1 MPKLL
6 NIAAV
11 LPHGLVVLYEHD
23 GEDVLGLIAGYQ
35 GGKYLIFNERERTV
49 ELTVSR
55 LTSYQLQG
63 PGDKATAAERARYLG
78 NLRKEINEKVS
89 MINLEE
95 LWEITSVESKEYSD
109 KELAE
114 LAFTESSSIATL
126 AMRRA
131 LLAERTF
138 FKRSKIGFLPRS
150 EDDIIQIR
158 RSQEA
163 IAQKRGERE
172 GAIKILK
179 ERIGGSLTPVDGP
192 LTYHF
197 DALQDLALHGD
208 SGDASKRKDATEL
221 ISLAR
226 AELKLDLRGG
236 LHEQAHALLVKS
248 RIWPQRQSLPLLRLG
263 IPTSF
268 KREVFTAIE
277 ELPRIPVGEIE
288 YRDCRHLNTITID
301 DPKTLDI
308 DDGLSVERLS
318 DGYRIGIHVTDVASF
333 VLPGSVLDAVGSQRA
348 TSIYCPD
355 VSVHMFPPELSE
367 GRLSL
372 LPGEE
377 RHALSLFVTTDR
389 HGSIISWDFAPTV
402 IVSKQRISY
411 EEVDQLLEGSDTPLL
426 AAYQLASS
434 HEGERLAH
442 GGVKIAKREALVQVN
457 SDESLS
463 LQTIDDSSPSRVL
476 VSEMMIIYNRFA
488 AQLCAEGGFAL
499 PFRGQEPPEN
509 EVEPSVPPGPAL
521 DYALRVRLKRS
532 SVGTRPTRHFTLGLP
547 HYTQATSPL
556 RRYLDLCT
564 QRQLLAVIATGT
576 PAYTEEAINEL
587 IDLAEPALSRANA
600 ASREARRFW
609 FLAYLEDRRKT
620 NDLIDAT
627 VVRVDEGRGTSVEL
641 EEIYQ
646 TFPIKGLRS
655 PRLGQRISLRI
666 TKVDPFGE
674 YIRLDP
680 V

>member
-23 GEDVLGLIAGYQ
+23 GEDVLGLIAGYKQ
-35 GGKYLIFNERERTV
+35 GKYLIFNERERTV

-55 LTSYQLQG
+55 LTSFQLQG
-63 PGDKATAAERARYLG
+63 PGDQATTAERARYLG
-78 NLRKEINEKVS
+78 NLRNDINQKAAT
-89 MINLEE
+89 INLQEV
-95 LWEITSVESKEYSD
+95 WEITSVEPKEYSD

-114 LAFTESSSIATL
+114 LAFTESSPVATL
-126 AMRRA
+126 AMRRV
-131 LLAERTF
+131 LLTERTF
-138 FKRSKIGFLPRS
+138 FKRSKVGFLPRS
-150 EDDIIQIR
+150 EEDIVQIR

-163 IAQKRGERE
+163 IAHKRAERE
-172 GAIKILK
+172 GVIKILK
-179 ERIGGSLTPVDGP
+179 ERLGGSLTPIDGP

-197 DALQDLALHGD
+197 EALQDLALHGD

-221 ISLAR
+221 INLAKG
-226 AELKLDLRGG
+226 ELRLDLRGG

-248 RIWPQRQSLPLLRLG
+248 HIWPQRQSLPLMRHG
-263 IPTSF
+263 IPTTF

-288 YRDCRHLNTITID
+288 YRDYRHLETITID

-308 DDGLSVERLS
+308 DDAISIELLQ

-348 TSIYCPD
+348 TSVYCPD

-377 RHALSLFVTTDR
+377 RHALSLFITTDR
-389 HGSIISWDFAPTV
+389 HGSILSWDFAPTV
-402 IVSKQRISY
+402 IVSKKRISY
-411 EEVDQLLEGSDTPLL
+411 DEVDHLLEVSDTPLL
-426 AAYQLASS
+426 AVYPLASS
-434 HEGERLAH
+434 HEGERLAN

-457 SDESLS
+457 GDDSLS
-463 LQTIDDSSPSRVL
+463 LQTIDDTSPSRVL

-488 AQLCAEGGFAL
+488 AQLCAESGFAL

-509 EVEPSVPPGPAL
+509 EAEPSVPPGPAL

-532 SVGTRPTRHFTLGLP
+532 SVGTCPTRHFTLGLP

-564 QRQLLAVIATGT
+564 QRQLLAIIATGT
-576 PAYTEEAINEL
+576 PAYTKEAFDEL
-587 IDLAEPALSRANA
+587 IELTEPALSRANA

-620 NDLIDAT
+620 NDLIEAT
-627 VVRVDEGRGTSVEL
+627 VVRVDDVRGTSVEL

-646 TFPIKGLRS
+646 TFPVKGLRS

-666 TKVDPFGE
+666 TKVDPFGD